1 MEARSMNDEK
11 IETMVRD
18 AIRRS
23 IAKEYRAAALTWFD
37 RQMILV
43 RAHRELGFTY
53 PDDLNEGD
61 Q

>member
-1 MEARSMNDEK
+1 MNDEK

-23 IAKEYRAAALTWFD
+23 IAKEYRAAALAWFD